1 MKKKG
6 RRGEGSGLGLES
18 SGATRFK
25 AFMSETPRLLRAL
38 AGETL
43 DRPPI
48 WFMRQAGRSLPE
60 YHELRKRAGDF
71 ISFCYNPE
79 MAAEATLQPMRRF
92 PMDAAIVFAD
102 ILLIPGALGQK
113 VWFEAGEG
121 PRLGELPDIARMADA
136 VEGSTVKLSA
146 IGETLSRVRAELEP
160 DRALIGF
167 AGGPWTVATYMIEG
181 RGSQREA
188 ARTFAY
194 EHPEKLD
201 ALLQVL
207 VDATARYLIMQAKS
221 GAQAL
226 KIFESWAESLA
237 EDMFERIVIRPHKAI
252 VEQVRA
258 AGVTA
263 PFIGFPRGAGALVE
277 NYAKAVPV
285 QGVALD
291 TQASAALGQRLQAGG
306 KTIQGA
312 LDNLL
317 LRAGGPALDAR
328 VEALLEQWSGGPY
341 IFNLGHGVIPD
352 TPIENIARVV
362 ARVTGKPMKAL
373 AAE

>member
-1 MKKKG
+1 MTVT
-6 RRGEGSGLGLES
+6 
-18 SGATRFK
+18 A
-25 AFMSETPRLLRAL
+25 SETPRLLRAL

-43 DRPPI
+43 DRPPV

-60 YHELRKRAGDF
+60 YLELRTRAKDF
-71 ISFCYNPE
+71 ISFCHNPE

-102 ILLIPGALGQK
+102 ILLIPGALGQE

-121 PRLGELPDIARMADA
+121 PRLGPLPDIARMANE
-136 VEGSTVKLSA
+136 VEASTGRLAA

-160 DRALIGF
+160 ERALIGF

-181 RGSQREA
+181 RGSQREM

-201 ALLQVL
+201 ALLRVL
-207 VDATARYLIMQAKS
+207 VDSTARYLVMQAKA
-221 GAQAL
+221 GAQVL
-226 KIFESWAESLA
+226 KIFESWAEGLA
-237 EDMFERIVIRPHKAI
+237 EDVFERIVIGPHKAI

-277 NYAKAVPV
+277 NYARKVPV
-285 QGVALD
+285 EGVALD
-291 TQASAALGQRLQAGG
+291 TQASAELGQRLQAGG

-317 LRAGGPALDAR
+317 LRAGGSALDAR

-341 IFNLGHGVIPD
+341 IFNLGHGVMPD
-352 TPIENIARVV
+352 TPIPHIARVI
-362 ARVTGKPMKAL
+362 ARVTGKPVKAM

>member
-1 MKKKG
+1 
-6 RRGEGSGLGLES
+6 
-18 SGATRFK
+18 
-25 AFMSETPRLLRAL
+25 MSETTPRLLRAL

-60 YHELRKRAGDF
+60 YLELRTRAADF
-71 ISFCYNPE
+71 ISFCHNPE
-79 MAAEATLQPMRRF
+79 MAAEATLQPVRRF

-102 ILLIPGALGQK
+102 ILLIPRALGQE

-121 PRLGELPDIARMADA
+121 PRLGPLPDIAALADQ
-136 VEGSTVKLSA
+136 VEASTGRLGS

-160 DRALIGF
+160 ERALIGF

-181 RGSQREA
+181 RGSTREA
-188 ARTFAY
+188 SRTFAY
-194 EHPEKLD
+194 EHPDKLD
-201 ALLQVL
+201 ALLDVL
-207 VDATARYLIMQAKS
+207 VESTARYLVMQVRS
-221 GAQAL
+221 GAQVL
-226 KIFESWAESLA
+226 QIFESWAENLA
-237 EDMFERIVIRPHKAI
+237 EDVFERIVVRPHAAI
-252 VEQVRA
+252 VEKVRA

-277 NYAKAVPV
+277 TYAEGVPV
-285 QGVALD
+285 EGIGLD
-291 TQASAALGQRLQAGG
+291 TQASAALGRRLQAQNR
-306 KTIQGA
+306 TIQGA

-328 VEALLEQWSGGPY
+328 VEQLLEQWGGGPY
-341 IFNLGHGVIPD
+341 IFNLGHGIMPD
-352 TPIENIARVV
+352 TPIPHIARVV
-362 ARVTGKPMKAL
+362 ERVTGKPVKAL

>member
-1 MKKKG
+1 
-6 RRGEGSGLGLES
+6 
-18 SGATRFK
+18 
-25 AFMSETPRLLRAL
+25 MSETPRLLRAL

-60 YHELRKRAGDF
+60 YHELRARAGDF
-71 ISFCYNPE
+71 ISFCHNPE

-121 PRLGELPDIARMADA
+121 PRLGDLPDIARMADE
-136 VEGSTVKLSA
+136 VEASTGRLSA
-146 IGETLSRVRAELEP
+146 IGETLERVRAELEP

-194 EHPEKLD
+194 EHPEKLE

-207 VDATARYLIMQAKS
+207 VDSTARYLIMQARS

-226 KIFESWAESLA
+226 QIFESWAESLA
-237 EDMFERIVIRPHKAI
+237 EDMFERIIIKPHRAI

-277 NYAKAVPV
+277 NYGKAVPV
-285 QGVALD
+285 EGVALD

-317 LRAGGPALDAR
+317 LRAGGPAMDAR
-328 VEALLEQWSGGPY
+328 VETLLEQWGGGPY

-362 ARVTGKPMKAL
+362 SRVTGKPVKAM
-373 AAE
+373 APQETMGS

>member
-1 MKKKG
+1 
-6 RRGEGSGLGLES
+6 
-18 SGATRFK
+18 
-25 AFMSETPRLLRAL
+25 MSETPRLLRAL
-38 AGETL
+38 SGETL

-48 WFMRQAGRSLPE
+48 WFMRQAGRCLPE
-60 YHELRKRAGDF
+60 YRELRARAGDF
-71 ISFCYNPE
+71 ISLAMNPE
-79 MAAEATLQPMRRF
+79 MAAEVTLQPMRRF
-92 PMDAAIVFAD
+92 PFDAAIVFAD
-102 ILLIPGALGQK
+102 ILLIPRALGQDL
-113 VWFEAGEG
+113 WFEAGEG
-121 PRLGELPDIARMADA
+121 PRLGPLPAISALAEQ
-136 VEGSTVKLSA
+136 VEASTERLSA
-146 IGETLSRVRAELEP
+146 VGETLARVRAELEP
-160 DRALIGF
+160 ERALIGF

-181 RGSQREA
+181 RGSDRSA

-201 ALLQVL
+201 ALLDVL
-207 VDATARYLIMQAKS
+207 VDATARYLVMQARS

-226 KIFESWAESLA
+226 QIFESWAEGLA
-237 EDMFERIVIRPHKAI
+237 EDVFDRIVIRPHRAI

-277 NYAKAVPV
+277 SYARSVPV
-285 QGVALD
+285 EGVALD
-291 TQASAALGQRLQAGG
+291 TQASADLGQRLQAGG

-317 LRAGGPALDAR
+317 LRAGGSALDAR
-328 VEALLEQWSGGPY
+328 VEGLLAQWSGGPY

-352 TPIENIARVV
+352 TPIAHIARVV
-362 ARVTGKPMKAL
+362 ERVTGKPVKVT